1 LEEAR
6 IAAAHRAP
14 PCRLALVSRPSR
26 AAASSTSARSWP
38 TTSDGRGL
46 VGAEQHHPVDLGDPG
61 VAAGWVVGA
70 DCGGEGPVGLEQHDA
85 MAGWVLVGVRHHR
98 QAAQRAPARAAPVQV
113 AELPGRWRVGRAAP
127 GPNAGLVVAQQ
138 ARNLLVELGDRAA
151 AFKS

>member
-1 LEEAR
+1 
-6 IAAAHRAP
+6 
-14 PCRLALVSRPSR
+14 
-26 AAASSTSARSWP
+26 
-38 TTSDGRGL
+38 
-46 VGAEQHHPVDLGDPG
+46 
-61 VAAGWVVGA
+61 
-70 DCGGEGPVGLEQHDA
+70 